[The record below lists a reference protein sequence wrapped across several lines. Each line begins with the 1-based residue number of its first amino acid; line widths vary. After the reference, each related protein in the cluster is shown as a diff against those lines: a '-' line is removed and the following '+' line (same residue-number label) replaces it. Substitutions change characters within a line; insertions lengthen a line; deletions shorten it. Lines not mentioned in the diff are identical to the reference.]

1 MTARVSWVV
10 PLPEGKIDLSS
21 AFSLRNEEGQAM
33 PIPLWPLAYW
43 SHGSLKWVGLNTVV
57 DTNDI
62 F

>member
-43 SHGSLKWVGLNTVV
+43 SHGSL
-57 DTNDI
+57 
-62 F
+62 